1 MSSQDPIHSLTERLW
16 GAALSLLG
24 LVLVINVAW
33 MLLLPVL
40 PVLIV
45 AVVCGAVL
53 RAVVRRQ

>member
-1 MSSQDPIHSLTERLW
+1 MGSQDPIHSLTERLW

-24 LVLVINVAW
+24 LVLVVNVVW
-33 MLLLPVL
+33 MLLMPVL

-53 RAVVRRQ
+53 RAVLRRR

>member
-1 MSSQDPIHSLTERLW
+1 MSSSDPIHSLTERLW

-24 LVLVINVAW
+24 LILVINVAW
-33 MLLLPVL
+33 MLLMPVL

-53 RAVVRRQ
+53 RAVLRRQ

>member
-1 MSSQDPIHSLTERLW
+1 MSSQDPIHSLTGRLW
-16 GAALSLLG
+16 AAALSLLG

-53 RAVVRRQ
+53 RAVLRRQ